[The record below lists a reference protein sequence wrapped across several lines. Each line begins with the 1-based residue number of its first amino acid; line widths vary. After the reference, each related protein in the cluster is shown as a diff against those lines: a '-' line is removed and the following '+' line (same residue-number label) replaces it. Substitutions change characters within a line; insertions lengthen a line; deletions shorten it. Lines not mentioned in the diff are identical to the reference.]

1 MQRQKQGDDITHKS
15 RNPALLPHTGAAA
28 TPDGH
33 DDRKEKRHEEPVS
46 DKGRL
51 KISGYLQPQFQWGE
65 GDASL
70 KVGTP
75 NDNPS
80 ESFNRFGLRRG
91 HLKFA
96 YAYKTASAV
105 VQIDVSTEKGVIL
118 KDAYIDVKEPWLRTF
133 GLQAGVFNR
142 PFGLEIELSSSVRET
157 PERSYIFPMLFPDER
172 DFGAMLVIRAPEDS
186 PWHIVGLQA
195 GIFSGNGIGQDNDNR
210 KDFIGHLSFGDEF
223 DDFSFRA
230 GASYYHGFVYQGT
243 GTVHTMTDSGFRT
256 ETDPSN
262 KGRYAKRQYYGFD
275 ACFRFET
282 DLGTT
287 TLRGEYLFG
296 TQPGTQTSSKSPN
309 TAALPASDT
318 YLRPFRG
325 GYVLLAHDIEDTP
338 FSLVAKY
345 DVYDPNTKVSGNAL
359 GTGGTGITDAL
370 RWAIGFGATWHIM
383 KGLKLTAY
391 YDIVRNETS
400 TALDGFAA
408 DLKAT
413 FTLRLQYKF

>member
-1 MQRQKQGDDITHKS
+1 
-15 RNPALLPHTGAAA
+15 
-28 TPDGH
+28 
-33 DDRKEKRHEEPVS
+33 
-46 DKGRL
+46 
-51 KISGYLQPQFQWGE
+51 
-65 GDASL
+65 
-70 KVGTP
+70 
-75 NDNPS
+75 
-80 ESFNRFGLRRG
+80 
-91 HLKFA
+91 
-96 YAYKTASAV
+96 
-105 VQIDVSTEKGVIL
+105 
-118 KDAYIDVKEPWLRTF
+118 
-133 GLQAGVFNR
+133 
-142 PFGLEIELSSSVRET
+142 
-157 PERSYIFPMLFPDER
+157 
-172 DFGAMLVIRAPEDS
+172 
-186 PWHIVGLQA
+186 
-195 GIFSGNGIGQDNDNR
+195 
-210 KDFIGHLSFGDEF
+210 
-223 DDFSFRA
+223 
-230 GASYYHGFVYQGT
+230 
-243 GTVHTMTDSGFRT
+243 MTDSGFRT

-408 DLKAT
+408 DLKDDM

>member
-1 MQRQKQGDDITHKS
+1 MLAI
-15 RNPALLPHTGAAA
+15 HTGAAA
-28 TPDGH
+28 APYGH

-80 ESFNRFGLRRG
+80 KSFNRLGLRRG

-309 TAALPASDT
+309 TAGTARIGHLPASVPGR
-318 YLRPFRG
+318 LRPSRPRHRG
-325 GYVLLAHDIEDTP
+325 YALLAGSQIRRLRPQYESIGQCASARRDGHHRRTAMGHRLRRHMAHYERTEAHCLLRHRAQRDEH
-338 FSLVAKY
+338 
-345 DVYDPNTKVSGNAL
+345 
-359 GTGGTGITDAL
+359 GTRRFRRRPEGRHVHPPPAIQILKHGKISFTGT
-370 RWAIGFGATWHIM
+370 
-383 KGLKLTAY
+383 
-391 YDIVRNETS
+391 
-400 TALDGFAA
+400 
-408 DLKAT
+408 
-413 FTLRLQYKF
+413 

>member
-1 MQRQKQGDDITHKS
+1 MTLRTKAAILFA
-15 RNPALLPHTGAAA
+15 ALLAIHTGAAA

-210 KDFIGHLSFGDEF
+210 IGHLSFGDEF

-230 GASYYHGFVYQGT
+230 GAS
-243 GTVHTMTDSGFRT
+243 
-256 ETDPSN
+256 
-262 KGRYAKRQYYGFD
+262 
-275 ACFRFET
+275 
-282 DLGTT
+282 
-287 TLRGEYLFG
+287 
-296 TQPGTQTSSKSPN
+296 
-309 TAALPASDT
+309 
-318 YLRPFRG
+318 
-325 GYVLLAHDIEDTP
+325 
-338 FSLVAKY
+338 
-345 DVYDPNTKVSGNAL
+345 
-359 GTGGTGITDAL
+359 
-370 RWAIGFGATWHIM
+370 
-383 KGLKLTAY
+383 
-391 YDIVRNETS
+391 
-400 TALDGFAA
+400 
-408 DLKAT
+408 
-413 FTLRLQYKF
+413 